1 MLNVKDRFVR
11 LASVLTSPKWALASA
26 AAVVMAMPLAS
37 HAADRDDGGYDRGGS
52 YRRDDNR
59 GDWRHDSDR
68 HDSDRHDSDRHD
80 SDRKFDV
87 DIHIGNQRPQYET
100 REVRVWVPPV
110 YRTVTDRKWVEP
122 VYRTEVE
129 RVWVPDRYEERE
141 VEFRGGEGRWRTRV
155 ERVLVEPGHYESHE
169 HRVCVTEGHWETC
182 DRQELVSAGH
192 YETRVERVPAPYR
205 AVGGWKTWMED
216 RGWRMA
222 RATSPSSAFSGLN
235 R

>member
-1 MLNVKDRFVR
+1 MLKLKDRFAR
-11 LASVLTSPKWALASA
+11 LGSVVTSRKWAQASA
-26 AAVVMAMPLAS
+26 AAMALAMPLAS
-37 HAADRDDGGYDRGGS
+37 DAADRDDGRFDRGGS
-52 YRRDDNR
+52 YRRDDDNR
-59 GDWRHDSDR
+59 SDWRHDEG
-68 HDSDRHDSDRHD
+68 HDNG
-80 SDRKFDV
+80 RKVDV
-87 DIHIGNQRPQYET
+87 DIHLGGQRPQYET